1 MANRK
6 QKVTEDTLV
15 YINDLKGTIA
25 FITEDLAEIEG
36 LLGLNELTPS
46 HNGGGYRRVD
56 DPDKFEET
64 LNDAVNLIFKGHL
77 NLQEEVIPML
87 KNIREI
93 AAEGLAIKKVAEA
106 HTATK

>member
-1 MANRK
+1 MANRE

-15 YINDLKGTIA
+15 YIDDLRGTID
-25 FITEDLAEIEG
+25 FLKEDLAEIED

-46 HNGGGYRRVD
+46 HNGEGYRKVD

-64 LNDAVNLIFKGHL
+64 LNDAINLIFKGRT

-87 KNIREI
+87 KSKREI
-93 AAEGLAIKKVAEA
+93 ATEKLAIKKAAEA

>member
-15 YINDLKGTIA
+15 YINDLKGTID
-25 FITEDLAEIEG
+25 FLTEDLAEIED

-46 HNGGGYRRVD
+46 HNGGDYRRVD

-64 LNDAVNLIFKGHL
+64 LNDAINLIFKGHS

-87 KNIREI
+87 KSNRDI
-93 AAEGLAIKKVAEA
+93 AADELAIKKAAEA

>member
-6 QKVTEDTLV
+6 QEVTEDTLV
-15 YINDLKGTIA
+15 YINDLKGTID
-25 FITEDLAEIEG
+25 FLKEDLAEIED

-46 HNGGGYRRVD
+46 HNGGGYRKVD

-64 LNDAVNLIFKGHL
+64 LNDAINLIFNS
-77 NLQEEVIPML
+77 NLREEVIPML
-87 KNIREI
+87 KSKREI
-93 AAEGLAIKKVAEA
+93 AAEELAIKKAAEA

>member
-15 YINDLKGTIA
+15 YIGDIRGTIQ
-25 FITEDLAEIEG
+25 FLEEDLQEIER

-46 HNGGGYRRVD
+46 HNGGGYRKVD
-56 DPDKFEET
+56 APDKFEEM
-64 LNDAVNLIFKGHL
+64 LNDAVNLIFRGHTD
-77 NLQEEVIPML
+77 LQEKVIPML
-87 KNIREI
+87 KSKREI
-93 AAEGLAIKKVAEA
+93 AAEELAIKRAIEE

>member
-15 YINDLKGTIA
+15 YINDLKGTID
-25 FITEDLAEIEG
+25 FLKEDLAEIED

-46 HNGGGYRRVD
+46 HNGGGYRKVD
-56 DPDKFEET
+56 DPNKFEEK
-64 LNDAVNLIFKGHL
+64 LNDAVNLIFKGHS

-87 KNIREI
+87 KSKRET
-93 AAEGLAIKKVAEA
+93 AAEELAIKKAAEA
-106 HTATK
+106 HTARK